1 VSKDLLALEARGHA
15 LAAEVEDEAEVDGDV
30 EVDPQHVAL
39 DGGAEAH
46 GGVQL
51 NEPVQQRAARLVL
64 GHAGLGLDQ
73 VQHVGAHAQ
82 LQHVRRAVPAVPPGR
97 PVVTTATPAAADGS
111 DAAALATA
119 ATNRETDPTAAA
131 DGSDAAAVA
140 TAATD
145 RETDPTTAA
154 ASIAVAAVVPAA
166 TIASPAPGTRC
177 AASVVAATGRT
188 TAVATVVVARAAV
201 RAGTGHRNE
210 QEVDGKEE
218 GRLGR
223 HWSRLTSRHPATA
236 RQLQVC
242 VSQWWRSSL
251 HRWLAL

>member
-1 VSKDLLALEARGHA
+1 VSKYLLALEARGHA
-15 LAAEVEDEAEVDGDV
+15 LAAEVENEAEVDGDV
-30 EVDPQHVAL
+30 EVEAQHVGL

-51 NEPVQQRAARLVL
+51 DEPVQQRAARLVL

-73 VQHVGAHAQ
+73 VKHVGAHAQ
-82 LQHVRRAVPAVPPGR
+82 LQRVRRAVPAVPPGR
-97 PVVTTATPAAADGS
+97 TVIG
-111 DAAALATA
+111 
-119 ATNRETDPTAAA
+119 
-131 DGSDAAAVA
+131 
-140 TAATD
+140 
-145 RETDPTTAA
+145 TAA
-154 ASIAVAAVVPAA
+154 ASSVAVAAVVASAVPAA
-166 TIASPAPGTRC
+166 VIPSPAAATRC
-177 AASVVAATGRT
+177 AAAVVAATGRT
-188 TAVATVVVARAAV
+188 ASVVASAAVATVVVARAAV

-223 HWSRLTSRHPATA
+223 HWSRLTRKHPAATA

-251 HRWLAL
+251 HRLAL